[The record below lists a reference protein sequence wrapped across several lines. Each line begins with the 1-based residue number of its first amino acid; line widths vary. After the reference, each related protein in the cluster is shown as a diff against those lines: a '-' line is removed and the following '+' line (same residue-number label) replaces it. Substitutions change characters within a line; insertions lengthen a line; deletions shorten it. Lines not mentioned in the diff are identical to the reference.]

1 MKNTD
6 CIYFDYE
13 EDMGKSIP
21 YCKIKKH
28 KCTTCMCDTESNY
41 IDDCG
46 DCDRYV
52 RKDYGFLKSVV
63 KTLPE
68 PYQKG
73 GAE

>member
-21 YCKIKKH
+21 YCKVKKH
-28 KCTTCMCDTESNY
+28 KCTPCMCDTESNY

-46 DCDRYV
+46 DCDKYV
-52 RKDYGFLKSVV
+52 RKDYGFLKGADMR
-63 KTLPE
+63 
-68 PYQKG
+68 KG
-73 GAE
+73 GAECI